1 MAIASPVL
9 YLGNKAKHFRASATL
24 CLPFHDLRSTMLSSF
39 LLGSGLAF
47 AAAIQP
53 GPLQAY
59 FLSSVAQRGWRRT
72 LPAAFAP
79 ICSDGPIVL
88 IVLFV
93 LTQLPDSVAR
103 IMQAAGGLLLLY
115 FAWSAY
121 RAWRRGPDPDG
132 GGGKGGSRTLLEAMG
147 INLLNPNP
155 WLGWMLVMGPALIAA
170 WNDSPA
176 SGITFLLSFYGVIVG
191 TGALLILLLGT
202 SRFLSPRLRHG
213 LILFSAVLL
222 AALGIYRLSLSILA

>member
-1 MAIASPVL
+1 M
-9 YLGNKAKHFRASATL
+9 F
-24 CLPFHDLRSTMLSSF
+24 SSL

-47 AAAIQP
+47 AAALQP

-88 IVLFV
+88 TVLLV
-93 LTQLPDSVAR
+93 LTRLPVAFAR
-103 IMQAAGGLLLLY
+103 LMQAAGGLLLLY

-121 RAWRRGPDPDG
+121 RQWRRGPAPEIEH
-132 GGGKGGSRTLLEAMG
+132 GKSGSRTLLEAMG
-147 INLLNPNP
+147 INLINPNP
-155 WLGWMLVMGPALIAA
+155 WLGWTLVMGPALLAA

-176 SGITFLLSFYGVIVG
+176 SGIAFLVSFYGVIVG
-191 TGALLILLLGT
+191 TGLLLILLLGT
-202 SRFLSPRLRHG
+202 SSLLSPRLRHS
-213 LILFSAVLL
+213 LILISAILL
-222 AALGIYRLSLSILA
+222 AALGVHRLALSILG